1 MSRKFTIKAGTY
13 NIGDIMDAGKRRD
26 HINELK
32 YTRSRLSDII
42 NLIEDR
48 SDEVYDLIDGD
59 ILIDDLRDACM
70 RIDNELESNT

>member
-13 NIGDIMDAGKRRD
+13 NIGDIMDAGKHRD